1 MGAQPSRAAAKKK
14 PAPRNRAKPGV
25 REVLNSL
32 RHIVRS
38 LRVASRTAEQ
48 RVGLSGAQ
56 LFVLQCLA
64 RSSPCS
70 VNELAGRTA
79 TDQSSVSV
87 VVSRL
92 VAAGHVR
99 RVVSKADRRRVE
111 LTLTRTGSD
120 LLEAAPEVAQ
130 DRLLVAL
137 EQLPKKDL
145 QALSRILARVV
156 QTAEVARETPALF
169 FEEGLTLVRTKGS
182 RRDA

>member
-1 MGAQPSRAAAKKK
+1 MGAQAFRSAAKKT
-14 PAPRNRAKPGV
+14 APPRTGAKPGV

-38 LRVASRTAEQ
+38 LRVASRTAEL

-64 RSSPCS
+64 RNSPCS

-99 RVVSKADRRRVE
+99 RAVSKADRRRVE
-111 LTLTRTGSD
+111 LTLTRSGSD
-120 LLEAAPEVAQ
+120 LLAAAPEVAQ
-130 DRLLVAL
+130 NRLLLAL
-137 EQLPKKDL
+137 EGLPRGDL
-145 QALSRILARVV
+145 QALSRILAHVV
-156 QTAEVARETPALF
+156 ETAEVARETPTLF
-169 FEEGLTLVRTKGS
+169 FEEGPTLVRSKGA